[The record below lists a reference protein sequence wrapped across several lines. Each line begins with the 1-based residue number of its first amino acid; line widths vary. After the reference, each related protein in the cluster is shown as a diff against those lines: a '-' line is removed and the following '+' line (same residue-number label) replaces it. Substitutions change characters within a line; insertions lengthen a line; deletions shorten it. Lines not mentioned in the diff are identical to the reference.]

1 MNISEVAKLTGLTAK
16 TIRFYEGKG
25 LLTEPKRGSNGYRLY
40 SNKHVDELV
49 LIRRSRLVG
58 FSLDEC
64 QGLLMLAKNPN
75 RRSADVKSKTLDKV
89 AEIDIKIKEL
99 TEMKQTLLSLAES
112 CPGDEGAECPIINGL
127 SCCDTKK

>member
-25 LLTEPKRGSNGYRLY
+25 LLTEPKRGNNGYRLY

-127 SCCDTKK
+127 SCCDPKK

>member
-25 LLTEPKRGSNGYRLY
+25 LLTEPKRGNNGYRLY

-127 SCCDTKK
+127 SCCEKEK

>member
-25 LLTEPKRGSNGYRLY
+25 LITEPNRGDNGYRLY

-58 FSLDEC
+58 FGLEEC
-64 QGLLMLAKNPN
+64 QELLMLAQDPN
-75 RRSADVKSKTLDKV
+75 RRSADVKSKTLGKV
-89 AEIDIKIKEL
+89 AEIDIKIQEL
-99 TEMKQTLLSLAES
+99 TAMKQTLLALAES

-127 SCCDTKK
+127 SCCDIEK